1 MGRTC
6 KLETERPCPTHDTH
20 NTFLPVPLI
29 TLANPLGALC
39 LGQPQGV
46 FVSGVWFGAGRVAR
60 LDESFSSLGL
70 DEVDAESWDRRG
82 AVLLVGFADAVGQSG
97 NAGLLE
103 VLVHEGVDN
112 GVVKAVEEA
121 DGLDDGDDHV
131 HRDAV
136 VFVLQIVCNKRNN
149 K

>member
-1 MGRTC
+1 M
-6 KLETERPCPTHDTH
+6 
-20 NTFLPVPLI
+20 
-29 TLANPLGALC
+29 
-39 LGQPQGV
+39 GQPQGV

-136 VFVLQIVCNKRNN
+136 VFVLQIVVLKKHVDGVERRPANREQQDNGDHHLHCPFLLP
-149 K
+149 